1 MEIKIQKNINEKIE
15 SISMDKEVYVVT
27 QKQIRT
33 ATGGLKKIGEW
44 EIREGSVY
52 AVTISIDGRITL
64 SVCQHLFY
72 DYSAAKG
79 TKGKS
84 VVGIPCSAS
93 EDKDATAKGVQIYST
108 FDKFQLGE
116 DAFLT
121 YQEAEQKLAEV
132 EKDM

>member
-1 MEIKIQKNINEKIE
+1 
-15 SISMDKEVYVVT
+15 MDKEVYVVT

-33 ATGGLKKIGEW
+33 ATGELKKIGEW

-79 TKGKS
+79 KS

-93 EDKDATAKGVQIYST
+93 EDKNATAKGVQIYST